1 MITVLST
8 EGSTYSKMGSQM
20 LVNAIG
26 DFQGML
32 SGGCLEG
39 DLAERSRGIIDSS
52 IAEVITYDLRD
63 DDEVFGL
70 GVGC

>member
-20 LVNAIG
+20 LVNAVG

-39 DLAERSRGIIDSS
+39 DLAER
-52 IAEVITYDLRD
+52 
-63 DDEVFGL
+63 
-70 GVGC
+70 

>member
-20 LVNAIG
+20 LVNAVG

-39 DLAERSRGIIDSS
+39 DLAGALEGASS
-52 IAEVITYDLRD
+52 TAVLPR
-63 DDEVFGL
+63 L
-70 GVGC
+70 